1 MLCEYGCNK
10 ESNFTLK
17 NGRHCCSPRPAGC
30 EIQKKINSNALKNA
44 YKTGEHRLSAGG
56 RNYHNFPQSSKD
68 AMAWN
73 RGKTITSND
82 VIFVEHSK
90 YTNELVKGRIL
101 KDSLIVYQC
110 MICKIKEWQNEN
122 IVLELDHINGVNNDN
137 RLTNLRFLCPNCH
150 SQTLTYKGRNKNTG
164 KIIVTDE
171 ELLTAYHK
179 EGNIHRALKSVGLAA
194 KGGNYSRIN
203 RIIRPL
209 GGMADTGDLKPP
221 ALWHTSSNLVAGT
234 INTD

>member
-1 MLCEYGCNK
+1 
-10 ESNFTLK
+10 
-17 NGRHCCSPRPAGC
+17 
-30 EIQKKINSNALKNA
+30 
-44 YKTGEHRLSAGG
+44 
-56 RNYHNFPQSSKD
+56 
-68 AMAWN
+68 MAWN

-82 VIFVEHSK
+82 TIFTENSK

-101 KDSLIVYQC
+101 KDALLVYQC
-110 MICKIKEWQNEN
+110 NICKITDWQNDN
-122 IVLELDHINGVNNDN
+122 IVLELDHINGINNDN
-137 RLTNLRFLCPNCH
+137 KLCNLRFLCPNCH

-209 GGMADTGDLKPP
+209 GGMADSGDFGKRVKAHNGANPKFPP
-221 ALWHTSSNLVAGT
+221 
-234 INTD
+234 